1 MLTYKIKLLLL
12 YVVVV
17 VVVVVVVAMRHGLAY
32 IDGLHFRKSGE
43 GRGGEGMV
51 PY

>member
-12 YVVVV
+12 YVV